1 MTVHDVFEYKK
12 NEHSSPDDVNQAVL
26 QACDFMERIYEEGY
40 YVTLSIH
47 REWSEHNPEITGEFA
62 KPRVYRWY
70 LKRELKKLLE
80 MGATIRI
87 SKARQL
93 LALNDPKLL
102 DFVDEEEMDFTN
114 KKMFLFRP
122 ERIDLSLDRL
132 EHYTGTK
139 AEDFQRYILFT
150 NYDMHVEVFRQKFP
164 DCVVPVREGVQ
175 MPAYHHKL
183 DDNMGVSLVNIGV
196 GPSNAKTCTDHIAVL
211 RPDVMI
217 MVGHCG
223 GLRNHQEIGDFVLA
237 SGYMRADHVLDA
249 DMPLSVPIIPNY
261 TLNIM
266 LKNVLDQYKME
277 YRIGTVYTTAN
288 RNWEFSQRRSVSGI
302 HTSRSIAID
311 MESATVAT
319 NGFRYRIPNATLLCV
334 SDKPLH
340 GKPKLSGAAQSF
352 YQNSKEK
359 HLEIV
364 LDAIELSKQNHPQG
378 LPNASIRSA
387 NEPLMGGGDD

>member
-1 MTVHDVFEYKK
+1 MKESFEFKK
-12 NEHSSPDDVNQAVL
+12 TEKTSSEAITKNIDALCNYMDEVYRA
-26 QACDFMERIYEEGY
+26 GY
-40 YVTLSIH
+40 YPKLTINRS
-47 REWSEHNPEITGEFA
+47 WSEHNPVITGEFA
-62 KPRVYRWY
+62 KPNVYRWY
-70 LKRELKKLLE
+70 LTRELKNLAE
-80 MGATIRI
+80 QGASITVSGEREKI
-87 SKARQL
+87 SL
-93 LALNDPKLL
+93 DTPNLL
-102 DFVDEEEMDFTN
+102 DSLDEDEWDFTR
-114 KKMFLFRP
+114 KKLFLFRP

-139 AEDFQRYILFT
+139 SEDFQRFILFT
-150 NYDMHVEVFRQKFP
+150 NYDMHVEVFKQKFP
-164 DCVVPVREGVQ
+164 DCICPSREGVQ
-175 MPAYHHKL
+175 MPAYHHKME
-183 DDNMGVSLVNIGV
+183 DNRGVTLVNIGV

-237 SGYMRADHVLDA
+237 SGYMRADHVLD
-249 DMPLSVPIIPNY
+249 DDLPLSVPVIPTYN
-261 TLNIM
+261 LNFY
-266 LKNVLDQYKME
+266 LKTVLEQYNMT

-288 RNWEFSQRRSVSGI
+288 RNWEFAQKRTVQEI
-302 HTSRSIAID
+302 HMSRSIAID
-311 MESATVAT
+311 MESATVAA

-364 LDAIELSKQNHPQG
+364 LDVIELVKKEYPGG
-378 LPNASIRSA
+378 LPNSSIRAS
-387 NEPLMGGGDD
+387 NEPLMGGSGY

>member
-1 MTVHDVFEYKK
+1 MMDFFEFKPIDSTTK
-12 NEHSSPDDVNQAVL
+12 TDIENAISE
-26 QACDFMERIYEEGY
+26 ACDFMEHIYEQGFY
-40 YVTLSIH
+40 PKLCVN
-47 REWSEHNPEITGEFA
+47 RNWSEHNPEITGEFA
-62 KPRVYRWY
+62 KPKVYRWY
-70 LKRELKKLLE
+70 LMRELSKLVQQGASIKVLKSREKIQLNTPNLLDHLDEDEWDFTRKKL
-80 MGATIRI
+80 
-87 SKARQL
+87 
-93 LALNDPKLL
+93 
-102 DFVDEEEMDFTN
+102 
-114 KKMFLFRP
+114 FLFPP

-139 AEDFQRYILFT
+139 SEDFQRFILFT
-150 NYDMHVEVFRQKFP
+150 NYDMHVDVFKKKFK
-164 DCVVPVREGVQ
+164 DCVSPSREGVQ

-183 DDNMGVSLVNIGV
+183 PDNLGVTLVNIGV

-211 RPDVMI
+211 RPDLMI

-237 SGYMRADHVLDA
+237 SGYMRADSVLD
-249 DMPLSVPIIPNY
+249 DDLPLSVPVIPTYNLNY
-261 TLNIM
+261 H
-266 LKNVLDQYKME
+266 LKTVLEKYNMT

-288 RNWEFSQRRSVSGI
+288 RNWEFAQRRTVQEI
-302 HTSRSIAID
+302 HMSRSIAID
-311 MESATVAT
+311 MESATVAA

-364 LDAIELSKQNHPQG
+364 LDVLELVKNEHPEG
-378 LPNASIRSA
+378 LPNSSIRAS
-387 NEPLMGGGDD
+387 NEPLMGGV

>member
-1 MTVHDVFEYKK
+1 MKDYFEYKRTIDSTK
-12 NEHSSPDDVNQAVL
+12 EEMSQAIND
-26 QACDFMERIYEEGY
+26 ACDYMEEIYNQDY
-40 YVTLSIH
+40 YPKLCVN
-47 REWSEHNPEITGEFA
+47 RNWSEHNPEITGEFA

-70 LKRELKKLLE
+70 LTRELMKLVENGAEIKVLKSREKIPLNTPNLLDSLDEDEWDFTRKKL
-80 MGATIRI
+80 
-87 SKARQL
+87 
-93 LALNDPKLL
+93 
-102 DFVDEEEMDFTN
+102 
-114 KKMFLFRP
+114 FLFRP

-132 EHYTGTK
+132 EHYTGTR
-139 AEDFQRYILFT
+139 AEDFQRFILFT
-150 NYDMHVEVFRQKFP
+150 NYDMHVDVFKQKFP
-164 DCVVPVREGVQ
+164 DCVQPSRDGVQ

-183 DDNMGVSLVNIGV
+183 NENLGVSLVNIGV

-211 RPDVMI
+211 RPDLMI

-237 SGYMRADHVLDA
+237 SGYMRSDHVLD
-249 DMPLSVPIIPNY
+249 DDLPLSVPVIPTYN
-261 TLNIM
+261 LNVY
-266 LKNVLDQYKME
+266 LKDALEKYQMN

-288 RNWEFSQRRSVSGI
+288 RNWEFAQRRTVHEI
-302 HTSRSIAID
+302 HMSRSIAID
-311 MESATVAT
+311 MESATVAA

-364 LDAIELSKQNHPQG
+364 LDVIEMVKGGYPEG
-378 LPNASIRSA
+378 LPNSSIRAA
-387 NEPLMGGGDD
+387 NEPLMGGGAD